1 MKQFDI
7 TAIPGDATGRAP
19 IDFERELRFLAMM
32 SPVWGGGI
40 RGGAPFGQ
48 TSCSPGSKR

>member
-19 IDFERELRFLAMM
+19 IDFERELR
-32 SPVWGGGI
+32 
-40 RGGAPFGQ
+40 Q
-48 TSCSPGSKR
+48 Q